1 MMNNK
6 IRKQMIHGKCDKHWV
21 GGRSE
26 HGKGDKDCDDDSLKL
41 MGF

>member
-1 MMNNK
+1 MENVMST
-6 IRKQMIHGKCDKHWV
+6 GW

-41 MGF
+41 MGL